1 MLNINKISLVLI
13 PWVLPLLTACDHNTK
28 EQQDVATHSEISME
42 DQTTIPDTLIEVGEG
57 KSVDGQLSAKV
68 LATDSLTDSYQ
79 ELFIQLEDSEGTAV
93 EKARVRL
100 LPEMKMGMMAHGAP
114 AIQPGEQAV
123 HGFFIGGVVFIMPTS
138 IESQHN
144 WAINLLVD
152 QEGVASNRVNVPIHV
167 KEAKEART
175 VAFDGGDEGRFFL
188 SLIAPR
194 KISVGNQF
202 IRFMLHR
209 VSKNEFPAVLD
220 GYEIALN
227 THMPDMGH
235 GSEGNENAKAVSEG
249 YYKGKVNLSMPGL
262 WEVKADLLKD
272 GKKVSTEP
280 VIFKIQVK
288 K

>member
-1 MLNINKISLVLI
+1 MLNINKISFALI
-13 PWVLPLLTACDHNTK
+13 PWVLPLLTACNHNVK
-28 EQQDVATHSEISME
+28 EQQDVAAHAEASME
-42 DQTTIPDTLIEVGEG
+42 DQATIPDTLIEVGEG

-79 ELFIQLEDSEGTAV
+79 ELFIQLEDSEGIAV

-114 AIQPGEQAV
+114 VIQPREQAV
-123 HGFFIGGVVFIMPTS
+123 HGFFTGRVIFIMPTS

-152 QEGVASNRVNVPIHV
+152 QEGVASNRVNVPVHV
-167 KEAKEART
+167 KEAKDART
-175 VAFDGGDEGRFFL
+175 IAFDGGDEGRFFL

-194 KISVGNQF
+194 NISVGNQF

-209 VSKNEFPAVLD
+209 VSKNEFPAVPD

-249 YYKGKVNLSMPGL
+249 YYTGKVNLSMPGL

-272 GKKVSTEP
+272 GKKVSTES
-280 VIFKIQVK
+280 VIFKVRVK

>member
-1 MLNINKISLVLI
+1 MFNINKIVLVLI
-13 PWVLPLLTACDHNTK
+13 PWVLPLFMACNHDIKKH
-28 EQQDVATHSEISME
+28 EDVAAHPKASME
-42 DQTTIPDTLIEVGEG
+42 DQATIPDTLIEVGEG

-68 LATDSLTDSYQ
+68 LATDSLTDTYQ
-79 ELFIQLEDSEGTAV
+79 ELFIQMEDSKGTAV
-93 EKARVRL
+93 NKARVRL

-114 AIQPGEQAV
+114 VIQPGEQAI
-123 HGFFIGGVVFIMPTS
+123 HGFFKGGVVFIMPTS

-144 WAINLLVD
+144 WTINLLVD
-152 QEGVASNRVNVPIHV
+152 QEGVPSNRVNVPIHV
-167 KEAKEART
+167 KEAKEVRT
-175 VAFDGGDEGRFFL
+175 IAFDGGDEGRFFL
-188 SLIAPR
+188 SLIAPG
-194 KISVGNQF
+194 KLPIGNQF
-202 IRFMLHR
+202 VRFMLHR
-209 VSKNEFPAVLD
+209 VSKNEFPAVSE

-235 GSEGNENAKAVSEG
+235 GSEGNENAKAVGEG

>member
-1 MLNINKISLVLI
+1 MLNINKISLALI
-13 PWVLPLLTACDHNTK
+13 PWVSLLLTACTHNIN
-28 EQQDVATHSEISME
+28 ERQGATAQPKTSME
-42 DQTTIPDTLIEVGEG
+42 DQATIPDTLIEVGEG

-68 LATDSLTDSYQ
+68 LATDSLTDAYQ
-79 ELFIQLEDSEGTAV
+79 ELFIQLEDSKGTAV
-93 EKARVRL
+93 DKARVRL

-114 AIQPGEQAV
+114 VIQPGEQAV
-123 HGFFIGGVVFIMPTS
+123 HGFFTGGVVFIMPTS
-138 IESQHN
+138 IESQHS
-144 WAINLLVD
+144 WTINLLVD
-152 QEGVASNRVNVPIHV
+152 QEGVASNRVNVPVYV

-175 VAFDGGDEGRFFL
+175 IAFDGGDEGRFFL
-188 SLIAPR
+188 SLITPR

-235 GSEGNENAKAVSEG
+235 GSEGNENAKSVSEG

-272 GKKVSTEP
+272 GKKVSTES
-280 VIFKIQVK
+280 VIFKVQVK